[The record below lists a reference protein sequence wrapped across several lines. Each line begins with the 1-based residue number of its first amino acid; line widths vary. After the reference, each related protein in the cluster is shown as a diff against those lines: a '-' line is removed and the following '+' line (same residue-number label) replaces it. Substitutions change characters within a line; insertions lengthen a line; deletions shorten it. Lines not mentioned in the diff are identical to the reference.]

1 MKRLTQSFLIVYSL
15 IVTIVF
21 TWCSYNVFNQKKN
34 SIVSFDEIEAKQI
47 RIIEPDGTLRMVLT
61 NHDMFPGIIVK
72 GKEEAFD
79 RPQAGMLFFN
89 DEGSENGG
97 LIFSG
102 YMDTDGKVKNS
113 GGSLT
118 FDRYGGN
125 QELQLIGVN
134 DSDYAFTGLII
145 RDSPPNENGF
155 RRIWLGKDNNGKAS
169 LALKDAKGNDRILLE
184 VDANGNASIDFLD
197 EKGNVQKKLTS
208 IDK

>member
-1 MKRLTQSFLIVYSL
+1 MKNLSQKLLIAYSFVI
-15 IVTIVF
+15 TIVF
-21 TWCSYNVFNQKKN
+21 VWCTMKILNQKEIAKA
-34 SIVSFDEIEAKQI
+34 IFDEIEVKQI
-47 RIIEPDGTLRMVLT
+47 RIVEPDGTLRMVLS
-61 NHDMFPGIIVK
+61 NHDKFPGIIVK

-102 YMDTDGKVKNS
+102 YMDKDGTIKNS

-134 DSDYAFTGLII
+134 DSDYAFTGLIV
-145 RDSPPNENGF
+145 RDSPPNENGY
-155 RRIWLGKDNNGKAS
+155 RRLWLGKDNDGTAS
-169 LALKDAKGNDRILLE
+169 LALKDGKGNDRILLE
-184 VDANGNASIDFLD
+184 VDSSGNASINFLD
-197 EKGNVQKKLTS
+197 EKGNVQKS
-208 IDK
+208 ILPNK